1 VINKIHKELQMF
13 IDLLAKES
21 ESRITNLHFL
31 NRLLKILAWCH
42 LHPNKLGVK
51 HHILPKCKSWFP
63 EYAKNNKNIVK
74 ISNRMHFLIHHLM
87 WKAFPKDKA
96 MYTACWNMSHLNKN
110 VKLSAKQYATI
121 RKLHSDNMRLNNPA
135 KRPGAMDLYKGDGN
149 PAKRPDVRKK
159 ISDAQ
164 KGRIVSDEQK
174 QKQSAK
180 MIGRFTGDLNSSKRA
195 DVRKK
200 ISDALKGKS
209 KSQEHIRKMSIAT
222 KNAFKTCRYC
232 GTYTSAGNIT
242 RWHNNNCKL
251 CTQDM

>member
-1 VINKIHKELQMF
+1 MF

>member
-1 VINKIHKELQMF
+1 MF
-13 IDLLAKES
+13 IDLLYKQS
-21 ESRITNLHFL
+21 EYRITNFHFL
-31 NRLLKILAWCH
+31 NRLLKILLWCQMN
-42 LHPNKLGVK
+42 PDANGVK
-51 HHILPKCKSWFP
+51 HHILPKCQSWFP
-63 EYAKNNKNIVK
+63 EYAKDKQNITK

-87 WKAFPKDKA
+87 WKSFPKDKA

-149 PAKRPDVRKK
+149 PARRPDVRKK

-174 QKQSAK
+174 QKQKQSAK
-180 MIGRFTGDLNSSKRA
+180 MTGRFVGDLNSAKRQ

-200 ISDALKGKS
+200 ISDALTGKP

-222 KNAFKTCRYC
+222 KNAFTTCDYC
-232 GTYTSAGNIT
+232 GTYTSAGNIA

-251 CTQDM
+251 RT